1 MATRRNVKSEDPV
14 KSEKSVP
21 EQVAAPL
28 KDVRVQ
34 VNIPT

>member
-21 EQVAAPL
+21 EPL

-34 VNIPT
+34 VNVPA